1 MISCQTGTSYKNLI
15 LRSLFFGFYRG
26 SHKGSTTKLFAE
38 NSNDKM
44 APSVVQTADL
54 LLVIRTTTVPFVL
67 KE

>member
-1 MISCQTGTSYKNLI
+1 MI
-15 LRSLFFGFYRG
+15 LRSLFFGFYRS

>member
-1 MISCQTGTSYKNLI
+1 MPNGDFIQKFDFKI
-15 LRSLFFGFYRG
+15 VVFGFYRG